1 MKRFD
6 LSRFELSR
14 AAFAVGAVRVAVAT
28 IAVTSLAGCDTLD
41 RWFSTD
47 HVDYKATASAPAL
60 AVPPGLNPVP
70 RDNSQFIAPP
80 AVTGL
85 GGVPEQQK
93 TASGSLTFGVP
104 TQQDAL
110 GMHVEQDGKQTWLV
124 VDGRTPEQLW
134 PQLKDFWQ
142 ANGFN
147 LKVESPTTG
156 VLETDWAENRA
167 KIPNDWFRNSIG
179 KLLDGVYSSGTQDKF
194 RTLVERGS
202 DGSST
207 DIFITHHGMVEVNTG
222 HDNETTRWQD
232 SPREPKLEVAFMEK
246 LMQKFGLSVDQSQQL
261 VAQARTVDRVQVALD
276 DGAPALAL
284 KEPFDRAWLHVGLA
298 LDRSDFAV
306 SQADK
311 SKGVYY
317 VNYVDPASE
326 TKSDGLLSKVFG
338 SSTKAPAV
346 GKSYMVSVHAVETGT
361 QVDVL
366 GQNGQPDASAEA
378 KRLVSQLHAQLD

>member
-14 AAFAVGAVRVAVAT
+14 PAFAAGAVRVVA
-28 IAVTSLAGCDTLD
+28 ASVALASLAGCDTLD

-47 HVDYKATASAPAL
+47 HVDYKNVASAPSL
-60 AVPPGLNPVP
+60 DVPPGLNPVP
-70 RDNSQFIAPP
+70 TDNSKYIAPP
-80 AVTGL
+80 ATTGL

-93 TASGSLTFGVP
+93 TVSGTLTFGVP
-104 TQQDAL
+104 NQQDAL
-110 GMHVEQDGKQTWLV
+110 GMHVEQDGKSSWLV

-134 PQLKDFWQ
+134 PQLKEFWQ

-147 LKVESPTTG
+147 LKIESPSTG
-156 VLETDWAENRA
+156 VMETDWAENRA

-194 RTLVERGS
+194 RTLIERGPN
-202 DGSST
+202 GTT
-207 DIFITHHGMVEVNTG
+207 DIFFTHHGMVEVNTG
-222 HDNETTRWQD
+222 QDNETTRWQD
-232 SPREPKLEVAFMEK
+232 APRDPRLEVAFMEK
-246 LMQKFGLSVDQSQQL
+246 LMQKFGLSVEQSQQL
-261 VAQARTVDRVQVALD
+261 VAQARTVDRVQVASD
-276 DGAPALAL
+276 DGAPALSL

-311 SKGVYY
+311 AKGVYY

-326 TKSDGLLSKVFG
+326 TQSDGILSKLFG
-338 SSTKAPAV
+338 NGAKAPKV
-346 GKSYMVSVHAVETGT
+346 GKAFMVSVHAVDSGT

-366 GQNGQPDASAEA
+366 GPDGSPVSSAES
-378 KRLVSQLHAQLD
+378 KRLMSQLHAQLD